1 MFCGWDW
8 GSTVHGVCLIDDHGA
23 VVKRWMVQ
31 HTEDQLMNVFCELAQ
46 LVEGGDVAQ
55 VPIAIERGEGLVVG
69 LIAGAG
75 HPVWMVEPS
84 AFKAARPR
92 WGAAGAKSDL
102 SDAFMLADY
111 ARTDGHRL
119 RRVEPVGQAT
129 RELAALVRAR
139 IALVEARTAASNQL
153 WAILAEHWP
162 GAAVVFQKL
171 TSQIALAFLTDYPTP
186 QAAAQLGE
194 GRMAQ
199 FCRRH
204 SYRGGKSPAEL
215 VGRLRA
221 APASAN
227 PIAPTI
233 LASIVQGST
242 AHLQLLNTEITRLER
257 DLAKVLAAHPKTPL
271 LQTLP
276 RVATVSLAALIAEI
290 GPLLERCE
298 NPEQVAAMCG
308 AAPVTRASGKSRTVA
323 FRYTA
328 NKPARVAITSFADNS
343 RHSSDWA
350 SDAYRRARARGARHP
365 HAVRILARGWV
376 RVIWACW
383 TTDTIYDPSRHRG
396 QQLLAAVS

>member
-1 MFCGWDW
+1 
-8 GSTVHGVCLIDDHGA
+8 VCLIDDHG
-23 VVKRWMVQ
+23 VVIKTWMVA
-31 HTEDQLMNVFCELAQ
+31 HTKSQLTALFDELAQ
-46 LVEGGDVAQ
+46 RVEAAEVGQ
-55 VPIAIERGEGLVVG
+55 VPVAIERGEGLVVG

-75 HPVWMVEPS
+75 HPVLMVEPA

-92 WGAAGAKSDL
+92 WGSAGAKSDL
-102 SDAFMLADY
+102 GDAFMLADY

-119 RRVEPVGQAT
+119 RRVQPVAQAT

-139 IALVEARTAASNQL
+139 TSLVEARTAASNQL

-171 TSQIALAFLTDYPTP
+171 TSEVALAFLSDYPTP
-186 QAAAQLGE
+186 QAAALLGE
-194 GRMAQ
+194 GRMRQ
-199 FCRRH
+199 FCVRH

-215 VGRLRA
+215 VSRLRA

-227 PIAPTI
+227 PIAPKV
-233 LASIVQGST
+233 LEAIVRGST
-242 AHLQLLNTEITRLER
+242 AQIKLLNSEISRLEH
-257 DLAKVLAAHPKTPL
+257 DLADALAAHPKTGL
-271 LQTLP
+271 IATLP

-308 AAPVTRASGKSRTVA
+308 AAPITRASGKSRTVT

-343 RHSSDWA
+343 RHSSAWA
-350 SDAYRRARARGARHP
+350 SDCYRRARARGARHP

-376 RVIWACW
+376 RVIWVCW
-383 TTDTIYDPSRHRG
+383 TTNTVYDPLRHRG
-396 QQLLAAVS
+396 ERLLATMT